1 MEDDEEEEEEEGE
14 DSALGDNERL
24 AFVSSLRIDS
34 VLKAGMGLSKTKV
47 VDAFYSSLIRVNGN
61 KVTKKSAQVEV
72 GDELDYVLGFVAE
85 NPKLMNVHRVT
96 LLEVYDDRVTDKGR
110 FQVKLRRQKNL
121 VIEKYP
127 DYE

>member
-1 MEDDEEEEEEEGE
+1 M
-14 DSALGDNERL
+14 
-24 AFVSSLRIDS
+24 
-34 VLKAGMGLSKTKV
+34 
-47 VDAFYSSLIRVNGN
+47 
-61 KVTKKSAQVEV
+61 QVEV